1 MTELHHLIDQHTK
14 DMNSEIL
21 ARKVRELILA
31 NDPEEIIIAAKV
43 VMGLPSFGI
52 EEGKLVETQTLDEK
66 ITRHIG
72 RVGTT

>member
-1 MTELHHLIDQHTK
+1 MTELHHRIDQDTK
-14 DMNSEIL
+14 DMHDEIL

-31 NDPEEIIIAAKV
+31 NDPEAIIIAAKV
-43 VMGLPSFGI
+43 VMGLPPLGV
-52 EEGKLVETQTLDEK
+52 EEGKLVETQALDEK